1 MRRYYTDITPDVL
14 RRAWDIHETGA
25 SWPAVADAVGV
36 NHDTLR
42 KALKAAGYNTA
53 RRVNGNG
60 HGHYPPP
67 TPDNAA
73 LLHRIQSAA
82 NDPMPDGA
90 AYGGNLVIHPPDS
103 PAAAALRA
111 VWDVPPGGKQP
122 DRRGQSPSDNP
133 AVNLDATI
141 ARRARATNQTLEAK
155 VREAWRLV
163 HEEGKTTK
171 EAKQITGLGG
181 KTLYSVGRKL
191 GLVTRI
197 SERELA

>member
-73 LLHRIQSAA
+73 LLHRVQSAA
-82 NDPMPDGA
+82 NDPQPDGA
-90 AYGGNLVIHPPDS
+90 AWCSEPRIYPPGS
-103 PAAAALRA
+103 PEAAGLRD
-111 VWDVPPGGKQP
+111 VWGVPPGGRRP
-122 DRRGQSPSDNP
+122 DRRNERRSDDV
-133 AVNLDATI
+133 AVNLTA
-141 ARRARATNQTLEAK
+141 AMVKRARARVRQEA
-155 VREAWRLV
+155 A
-163 HEEGKTTK
+163 
-171 EAKQITGLGG
+171 
-181 KTLYSVGRKL
+181 
-191 GLVTRI
+191 
-197 SERELA
+197 